1 MTSAAN
7 SAQTAQLSGSKIL
20 VTGITGQIAFPLAQ
34 HLAANNDVW
43 GLARFTDP
51 SSRSRV
57 QALGITP
64 VRCDLAAGDLSAV
77 PDDFDYVFHLAAYQ
91 GPGNNFDLA
100 LRENAEA
107 TGFVLQHCRS
117 ARAALVMSTHS
128 VYKPRSDPW
137 FSYRET
143 DPMGD
148 VNPQHSPT
156 YSVAKIGQEAVA
168 RFCARAFNLP
178 VTIARMNAAY
188 GPAGGLPALH
198 ADAIAGGSAVSTR
211 WDPCLYAPI
220 YQDDINAQAS
230 ALIGAASTPANIV
243 NWSGDEAVSVQQ
255 WCAYAGELLGKRAEV
270 AVRPIDGTLRGSVA
284 DVTKRTAITGPCTIG
299 WQEGLRRTVHARHGG
314 NAS

>member
-1 MTSAAN
+1 MVTSA
-7 SAQTAQLSGSKIL
+7 QISGSKIL
-20 VTGITGQIAFPLAQ
+20 VTGISRQIALPLAQ
-34 HLAANNDVW
+34 HLASNNDVW

-57 QALGITP
+57 EEAGITP
-64 VRCDLAAGDLSAV
+64 VQCDLAAGDLSAV

-91 GPGNNFDLA
+91 GPGNDFDVA

-107 TGFVLQHCRS
+107 TGFVLQHCRG

-128 VYKPRSDPW
+128 VYKPHSDPW
-137 FSYRET
+137 FAYRET

-198 ADAIAGGSAVSTR
+198 ADAIAAGRAVSTR

-255 WCAYAGELLGKRAEV
+255 WCAYAGELLGKDAEV
-270 AVRPIDGTLRGSVA
+270 VVRPIDGTLRGSVA
-284 DVTKRTAITGPCTIG
+284 DVSKRTAITGPCAIG
-299 WQEGLRRTVHARHGG
+299 WQEGIRRTVHARHGG
-314 NAS
+314 AAS

>member
-1 MTSAAN
+1 MVTPAA
-7 SAQTAQLSGSKIL
+7 QISGCKIL
-20 VTGITGQIAFPLAQ
+20 VTGISGQIALPLAQ

-51 SSRSRV
+51 TSRSRV
-57 QALGITP
+57 EALGITP
-64 VRCDLAAGDLSAV
+64 VQCDLAAGDLSAV
-77 PDDFDYVFHLAAYQ
+77 PDDFDYLFHLAAYQ
-91 GPGNNFDLA
+91 GPGNDFDVA

-107 TGFVLQHCRS
+107 TGFVLQHCRG

-128 VYKPRSDPW
+128 VYKPHSDPW
-137 FSYRET
+137 FAYRET

-198 ADAIAGGSAVSTR
+198 ADAIAAGRAVSTR

-255 WCAYAGELLGKRAEV
+255 WCAYAGELLGKDAEV
-270 AVRPIDGTLRGSVA
+270 VVRPIDGTLRGSVA

-299 WQEGLRRTVHARHGG
+299 WQEGIRRTVRARHGG
-314 NAS
+314 TAS

>member
-1 MTSAAN
+1 MVTSA
-7 SAQTAQLSGSKIL
+7 QISGSKIL
-20 VTGITGQIAFPLAQ
+20 VTGISGQIALPLAQ

-57 QALGITP
+57 EEAGITP
-64 VRCDLAAGDLSAV
+64 VQCDLAAGDLSAV
-77 PDDFDYVFHLAAYQ
+77 PDDFDYLFHLAAYQ
-91 GPGNNFDLA
+91 GPGNDFDVA

-107 TGFVLQHCRS
+107 TGFVLQHCRG

-128 VYKPRSDPW
+128 VYKPHSDPW
-137 FSYRET
+137 FAYRET

-198 ADAIAGGSAVSTR
+198 ADAIAAARAVSTR

-255 WCAYAGELLGKRAEV
+255 WCAYAGELLGKDAEV
-270 AVRPIDGTLRGSVA
+270 VVRPIDGTLRGSVA

-299 WQEGLRRTVHARHGG
+299 WQEGIRRTVRARHGG
-314 NAS
+314 TAS